1 MFIPAGCTGEL
12 QPLDVSVNEQ
22 FKALIKAH
30 FAPWYATEVK
40 EGLDQ
45 GLDVANI
52 QVDLRASV
60 LKPLHGNW
68 LITAISCIS
77 ERQQRVIQRGFERS
91 GIMEYT

>member
-1 MFIPAGCTGEL
+1 MFIPAGCTEEL

-22 FKALIKAH
+22 FKALIKTH

-40 EGLDQ
+40 GGLDQ

-68 LITAISCIS
+68 LITAISS
-77 ERQQRVIQRGFERS
+77 LKDNKE
-91 GIMEYT
+91 